1 MAAKRDYYEVL
12 GVARGAT
19 AEEIKKSYRKLA
31 VQFHPDKNPGNKEA
45 EEKFKEISEAYEVL
59 SDEQKR
65 QRYDQFGHA
74 AFGGGGGG
82 GGPGGF
88 RGGGAGGFG
97 GIDLE
102 EALRT
107 FMGAFGGG
115 GGGGGGIFDDSFG
128 GGGGR
133 RDGTARGSDLRVDLE
148 IDFEEAVFGSTRELS
163 LTVMDECAACHGSGA
178 EPGSRPEVCRRCAG
192 SGMVVSGGGF
202 FQVRQTCPACGG
214 AGQMIANPCRA
225 CHGEGR
231 VKARRAIQLKIPAGV
246 ETGSR
251 LRLAGKGEG
260 GARGGE
266 AGDLYVVIHVREHEV
281 FQRRGDD
288 VFCDMPVPFH
298 LAALGGDLEV
308 PTIHGYA
315 TLKVP
320 AGVESGTVM
329 RIKGKGVASLRGG
342 APGDQHVRLRIE
354 VPDRLDRKQRDLAR
368 QLAEGLRDDDFPGMR
383 AVRRTAAGF
392 YERKSRMAGGEG

>member
-12 GVARGAT
+12 GVAKSASPD
-19 AEEIKKSYRKLA
+19 EIKKAYRKLA

-59 SDEQKR
+59 SEPDKR

-74 AFGGGGGG
+74 AFGGGGAGA
-82 GGPGGF
+82 GGF
-88 RGGGAGGFG
+88 GGGFG

-107 FMGAFGGG
+107 FMGAMG
-115 GGGGGGIFDDSFG
+115 GGGGGGIFDDFF

-133 RDGTARGSDLRVDLE
+133 RGDGSARGSDLRVDLE
-148 IDFEEAVFGSTRELS
+148 IDFEEAVFGSQRDMT
-163 LTVMDECAACHGSGA
+163 LTMMDECGVCHGSGG
-178 EPGSRPEVCRRCAG
+178 EPGSRPDTCRRCGG

-202 FQVRQTCPACGG
+202 FQMRQTCPACGG
-214 AGQMIANPCRA
+214 AGQLISKPCRE
-225 CHGEGR
+225 CRGEGR
-231 VKARRAIQLKIPAGV
+231 VKARRAISLKIPAGV

-260 GARGGE
+260 GSRGGE
-266 AGDLYVVIHVREHEV
+266 AGDLYVVIHVRAHPF

-288 VFCDMPVPFH
+288 IYCDMPVPFPV
-298 LAALGGDLEV
+298 AALGGEIEV

-315 TLKVP
+315 KLKVAP
-320 AGVESGTVM
+320 GTESGTVL
-329 RIKGKGVASLRGG
+329 RLKGKGVTALQGYG
-342 APGDQHVRLRIE
+342 AGDQHVRLRIE
-354 VPDRLDRKQRDLAR
+354 VPDRLDREQKEWLRK
-368 QLAEGLRDDDFPGMR
+368 LAELSREDQYPGLREI
-383 AVRRTAAGF
+383 RRQAEEF
-392 YERKSRMAGGEG
+392 YTHKAEMKKEG